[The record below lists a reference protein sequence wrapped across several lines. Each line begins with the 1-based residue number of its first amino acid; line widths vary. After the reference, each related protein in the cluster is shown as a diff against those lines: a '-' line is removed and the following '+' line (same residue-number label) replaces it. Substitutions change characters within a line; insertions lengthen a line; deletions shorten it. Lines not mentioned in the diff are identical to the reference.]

1 MARKHCNNVTP
12 LLAFFCILFSA
23 GIFLANIAKASVIKF
38 PDTYP
43 NIQAAINAAS
53 AKDVIWVAEG
63 IYNENIVLKADVK
76 LEGGWKSDFSVRN
89 WDDWPSII
97 DGGGRGSV
105 VIGANKAT
113 LDGFSITNGDAEWGG
128 GIYSDVAAM
137 TIKNNTIHNN
147 LATHGGGGIYIA
159 RITSPPP
166 YTDIWNNTI
175 RNNQVTNGAGGIYV
189 RFCNNI
195 RIIENVIGGGLGK
208 GNSAYTSGG
217 GIYIEFTDVFWIEDN
232 NISNNYTTDFYGGGL
247 FITGGS
253 PNATVSG
260 NTIEYN
266 SAKSGGGGIFSQ
278 GSTYIDSNNIRA
290 ILSFIYLPNKDFTLI
305 HDEPMFLGFGDV
317 ATKSFKSVI
326 SHVHWVYCA
335 YILLNFHPPGIT
347 KPINSITEKQRI
359 IGQVAKRKEVSHIL
373 QLITQINGVERLKSE
388 LREALACP
396 WDCQILI

>member
-12 LLAFFCILFSA
+12 LLAFFCILFLA
-23 GIFLANIAKASVIKF
+23 GIFLANIAEAFIIKV

-53 AKDVIWVAEG
+53 ARDVIWVAEG

-76 LEGGWKSDFSVRN
+76 LEGGWKSDFSARN
-89 WDDWPSII
+89 WHEWPSII

-147 LATHGGGGIYIA
+147 IATHGGGGIYIA
-159 RITSPPP
+159 KITSPPP

-175 RNNQVTNGAGGIYV
+175 RNNQVTNGAGGGIYV

-208 GNSAYTSGG
+208 GNSASTSGG
-217 GIYIEFTDVFWIEDN
+217 GIYIEFTDVFQIEDN

-266 SAKSGGGGIFSQ
+266 SAKSGGG
-278 GSTYIDSNNIRA
+278 R
-290 ILSFIYLPNKDFTLI
+290 YLFP
-305 HDEPMFLGFGDV
+305 
-317 ATKSFKSVI
+317 
-326 SHVHWVYCA
+326 
-335 YILLNFHPPGIT
+335 
-347 KPINSITEKQRI
+347 R
-359 IGQVAKRKEVSHIL
+359 
-373 QLITQINGVERLKSE
+373 
-388 LREALACP
+388 
-396 WDCQILI
+396 